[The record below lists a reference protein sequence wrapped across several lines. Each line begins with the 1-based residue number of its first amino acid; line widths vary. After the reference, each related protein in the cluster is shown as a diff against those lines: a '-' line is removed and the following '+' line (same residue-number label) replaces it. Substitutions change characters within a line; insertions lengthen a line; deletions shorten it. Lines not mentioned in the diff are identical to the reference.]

1 MLNKAGEDAK
11 PARHAGSR
19 QDGMPSCGST
29 HTTDAAL
36 LLRPALAHRP
46 LVADPRRQK
55 DATTSAPLQA
65 PRSARERA
73 AADNK
78 LGTGAEAGA
87 GPGPQQKKRRKTTT
101 RAGRRMQEQRSAASS
116 RRTATTAAGG
126 RAAAAGRGRK
136 RAAPPMPLHDGRRS
150 VAGICFTSIISR
162 QKPRYRRHTR
172 PSRIRH
178 ALHS

>member
-36 LLRPALAHRP
+36 LLRPARWHTARSSP
-46 LVADPRRQK
+46 TTIATTASRRQK

-78 LGTGAEAGA
+78 LGAGAEAGA
-87 GPGPQQKKRRKTTT
+87 GPGPQQKKSKNDDDKNGGTKNARAEKRREQ
-101 RAGRRMQEQRSAASS
+101 QEDSDYCCGGASS
-116 RRTATTAAGG
+116 SCWARAQARGAADDL
-126 RAAAAGRGRK
+126 A
-136 RAAPPMPLHDGRRS
+136 
-150 VAGICFTSIISR
+150 
-162 QKPRYRRHTR
+162 
-172 PSRIRH
+172 
-178 ALHS
+178 